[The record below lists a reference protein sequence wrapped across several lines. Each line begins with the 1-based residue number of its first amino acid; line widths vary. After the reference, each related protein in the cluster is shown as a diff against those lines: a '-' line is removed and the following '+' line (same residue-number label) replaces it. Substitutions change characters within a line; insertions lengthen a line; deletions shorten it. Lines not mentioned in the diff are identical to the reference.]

1 MFRANVFWLILA
13 LGACA
18 SSQASAPDG
27 IFLPRLDL
35 ANDTWPAASITGRLS
50 EEHGCILLETDSV
63 GAPNEKV
70 LLIWPDE
77 ATAVRT
83 EMGALRISINGAIVG
98 DTGTQV
104 RLGGGLIGERR
115 YEVHQ
120 AETMIGEAIPDRCRA
135 DGYWL
140 TSGSA

>member
-1 MFRANVFWLILA
+1 MFWLILA

-98 DTGTQV
+98 DT
-104 RLGGGLIGERR
+104 
-115 YEVHQ
+115 
-120 AETMIGEAIPDRCRA
+120 
-135 DGYWL
+135 
-140 TSGSA
+140 